1 MKICGFSVVAITE
14 ILSCRCSTFLSQP
27 VYSYRKLTGGRHFH
41 AAAASRRD
49 MNWKFLHIHRH
60 HFGDF
65 FFIYLNAMDDNFLM
79 VMGGVSIIDRIMA
92 IVLSVQCVPIY
103 QIPNGNDFV

>member
-1 MKICGFSVVAITE
+1 
-14 ILSCRCSTFLSQP
+14 
-27 VYSYRKLTGGRHFH
+27 
-41 AAAASRRD
+41 
-49 MNWKFLHIHRH
+49 
-60 HFGDF
+60 
-65 FFIYLNAMDDNFLM
+65 MDDNFLM